1 MIDVNDV
8 ETRRTVQD
16 LAQTPLLCAML
27 CAFYTRNISAS
38 APRSRAE
45 LYGSVI
51 NVLVDSRDQ
60 QREVLSWTGPPF
72 DLREKLSLLG
82 PIARYLAESQKSEI
96 QLKRSS
102 DDELTSEKTAT
113 EIIEEQLRRMPTAQ
127 VTGEQALNYLK
138 ERSIVFR
145 KIAPNIAIFAHKTF
159 QEYLAAATLA
169 QESGVDILLAH
180 VNDPAWRQIIIFAA
194 SFPSTDVPS
203 RIIGRILDI
212 AGDTR
217 EGLLLAAE
225 CISAAGPI
233 EEKIAERASV
243 AIRKILPPTSDEEA
257 ALVAA
262 FGEGILPWLN
272 SPESA
277 SPATISH
284 CVRTAALIGG
294 PGALDVISGYSTNPI
309 AANIEENFLEVW
321 DRFERKH
328 SGVPVTYV

>member
-1 MIDVNDV
+1 ML
-8 ETRRTVQD
+8 RRGGPYKIW
-16 LAQTPLLCAML
+16 LRRPCFARCSALSTPA
-27 CAFYTRNISAS
+27 ISRL
-38 APRSRAE
+38 PPLDHVRE

-194 SFPSTDVPS
+194 KLPINRCAVADNRSH
-203 RIIGRILDI
+203 
-212 AGDTR
+212 TR
-217 EGLLLAAE
+217 
-225 CISAAGPI
+225 
-233 EEKIAERASV
+233 
-243 AIRKILPPTSDEEA
+243 
-257 ALVAA
+257 
-262 FGEGILPWLN
+262 
-272 SPESA
+272 
-277 SPATISH
+277 H
-284 CVRTAALIGG
+284 CRR
-294 PGALDVISGYSTNPI
+294 YS
-309 AANIEENFLEVW
+309 
-321 DRFERKH
+321 
-328 SGVPVTYV
+328 